1 MARPVKLS
9 PSQRTDITRR
19 LLAGEGVRSLAKEY
33 GVAPS
38 MLSRWGVAEQSQQVR
53 AVAQQVADADTALSL
68 LPVQLQH
75 VAVNLADKL
84 RNISASLACA
94 AELGA
99 ATAHRLH
106 ELANGEVVKIDD
118 ADPLASIDALKGV
131 AVLTRMGN
139 DSAVLGMGLLAAN
152 KDIRQPGDNE
162 IVSRI
167 ERAIVRPLV
176 RHAQEV
182 TTIENATDTDS

>member
-1 MARPVKLS
+1 MGRPSKLS
-9 PSQRTDITRR
+9 PAQWHDIERR
-19 LLAGEGVRSLAKEY
+19 AASGEGIAALAKEY
-33 GVAPS
+33 GVARSTVSERVSDIPDKV
-38 MLSRWGVAEQSQQVR
+38 REAAIKVAAGQT
-53 AVAQQVADADTALSL
+53 AMAALPIAQQYMAIS
-68 LPVQLQH
+68 
-75 VAVNLADKL
+75 LADKL

-106 ELANGEVVKIDD
+106 ALANGEVGKIDD

-152 KDIRQPGDNE
+152 KDIRQPGDTE

-167 ERAIVRPLV
+167 ERAIVRPMV
-176 RHAQEV
+176 KRAQV

>member
-99 ATAHRLH
+99 ATSHRLH
-106 ELANGEVVKIDD
+106 ALANGEVVKIDD

-167 ERAIVRPLV
+167 ERAIVRPV
-176 RHAQEV
+176 KRAQEV
-182 TTIENATDTDS
+182 TTIENATNTDS